1 LTLDAGLGRVD
12 RLMSTPRALLSG
24 EASTENVANAIVGI
38 QNVKHMRVAHV
49 DLDYVYDPD
58 PAQMERNLGAL
69 VQRIADMQI
78 SAVFLQA
85 FADPAGDGLVR
96 SVYFPNRLLPVRADL
111 FGRAAW
117 QLRTRAQ
124 VAVFAWMPVLA

>member
-1 LTLDAGLGRVD
+1 KAPRVWVWPYGAAQGAALKIVAEDGYEFALTLDAGLGRVD
-12 RLMSTPRALLSG
+12 RLMSTPRVLLSG

-69 VQRIADMQI
+69 GQRIADMQI

-85 FADPAGDGLVR
+85 FADPA
-96 SVYFPNRLLPVRADL
+96 
-111 FGRAAW
+111 
-117 QLRTRAQ
+117 
-124 VAVFAWMPVLA
+124 